1 MENKSELIFSIILI
15 LVGLLMMQP
24 TSNKN
29 TKELYEITNEKS
41 EISSRRIVE
50 RINPSYDKI
59 YPKKN

>member
-1 MENKSELIFSIILI
+1 MENKSELVFSIILI

-24 TSNKN
+24 TENKN
-29 TKELYEITNEKS
+29 AKELYEITNEKS
-41 EISSRRIVE
+41 EISSKRIVE

>member
-24 TSNKN
+24 TENKN

-41 EISSRRIVE
+41 EILSKRIVE